1 MLTTEML
8 ECPQCGGPVRMD
20 ERECSYCHS
29 PILVKRV
36 QDLDKKRPMEINK
49 YIKAYQNFLK
59 NHEAKVQKFLQ
70 LWAFVISRMACMTKR
85 YMLWKRQ

>member
-1 MLTTEML
+1 
-8 ECPQCGGPVRMD
+8 MD

-59 NHEAKVQKFLQ
+59 NHEGKSPEVFTAMGICHLKNGMYDQAVNALEKAVSL
-70 LWAFVISRMACMTKR
+70 L
-85 YMLWKRQ
+85 